1 MGYVE
6 MSAILDVW
14 DLRTVLIGVVVFL
27 SMSWVLRRRR
37 PLGSNTLPPG
47 PWGWPLIGNLPSLAF
62 ASGAD
67 EPHEV
72 FMRMAKQYG
81 PIFSLNVL
89 GQRMVV
95 VHGYK
100 AIREAFN
107 NPSLSDRPELHILQN
122 LFNGAEGVATASG
135 DTWREQRK
143 LILNVFRN
151 FGVGQ
156 ACFEDQIA
164 TEANHLTAE
173 IKKLKGE
180 VFNPV
185 HLFGNAVSNVISSV
199 VLGRRYEYNDVEF
212 QRVLA
217 SMDRSMELIGAG
229 AAMQF
234 LPFVNRLGF
243 LPSIKEMTATMKYV
257 MDFVMGI
264 VKKHQSDSYVE
275 ESRDLMD
282 VYLREM
288 KSKEERNIPTNLSV
302 LNLVIVV
309 SDLFVAGTE
318 TTASTLRWGLLF
330 MMLHPE
336 IQGRVQ
342 IELDSVVGR
351 ERLPQMSDR
360 RNLPYTEAVI
370 LELQRRGNI
379 VPLGLPHKAAEDTTL
394 AGYTVPKGSLVV
406 ANHWALNIDPEL
418 FPDPWDFNPERFL
431 NEDGEVT
438 KPEELIPFS
447 TGRRICLGEQLAKM
461 ELFIFFTHL
470 LHQFTFRKPE
480 GSPPLSLKGHLGIT
494 LAPMPFEVCALPR

>member
-1 MGYVE
+1 MRIG
-6 MSAILDVW
+6 MAASLLDVL
-14 DLRTVLIGVVVFL
+14 DSRTVLICLVVFL
-27 SMSWVLRRRR
+27 LVSWIVRRRR
-37 PLGSNTLPPG
+37 SSVSGTLPPG

-62 ASGAD
+62 ASNAE
-67 EPHEV
+67 EPYEV

-81 PIFSLNVL
+81 PVFSLNIL

-107 NPSLSDRPELHILQN
+107 NPILSDRPELHILRN

-156 ACFEDQIA
+156 ARFEDQIA
-164 TEANHLTAE
+164 TEAGHLVSE
-173 IKKLKGE
+173 MKGLQGQA
-180 VFNPV
+180 FNPV

-199 VLGRRYEYNDVEF
+199 VLGRRYDYDDPAF

-229 AAMQF
+229 AAMQL

-243 LPSIKEMTATMKYV
+243 LPNIKEMTATMKFV
-257 MDFVMGI
+257 MDFVMDI
-264 VKKHQSDSYVE
+264 VKKHQSDCYSE
-275 ESRDLMD
+275 EPRDLMD

-288 KSKEERNIPTNLSV
+288 RSKEERNIPTHLSV
-302 LNLVIVV
+302 MNLVLVV

-318 TTASTLRWGLLF
+318 TTANTLRWGLLF

-336 IQGRVQ
+336 IQSRVQ
-342 IELDSVVGR
+342 QELDTVVGR
-351 ERLPQMSDR
+351 ERLPQLADR

-370 LELQRRGNI
+370 LELERRGNV
-379 VPLGLPHKAAEDTTL
+379 VPLGLPHKAAADTTL

-406 ANHWALNIDPEL
+406 ANHWALNIDSEV
-418 FPDPWDFNPERFL
+418 FPDPLVFNPERFL
-431 NEDGEVT
+431 NDDGEVT

-461 ELFIFFTHL
+461 ELFIFFTYL
-470 LHQFTFRKPE
+470 LHQFTFKKPE
-480 GSPPLSLKGHLGIT
+480 GSPPLSLKGYLGIT
-494 LAPMPFEVCALPR
+494 LAPTPFQVCALPR